1 METKNNKPRI
11 IISGGG
17 TGGHIFP
24 AVSIANAIKELRP
37 DAEILFVGAEGRM
50 EMQRVP
56 DAGYKIIGLPVA
68 GFDRR
73 HLWKNFAVLVKLAR
87 SQWKARSII
96 KQFRPQVAVG
106 VGGYASG
113 PTLKTAG
120 MMGVPTLIQEQN
132 SYAGVTNKLLAKKA
146 CKICV
151 AYEGME
157 KFFPAEKII
166 MTGNPVRQNLLG
178 HSISREEAV
187 RYLDLD
193 PAKKTILILG
203 GSLGAR
209 TINQTLTAGLDIIRK
224 NPDIQFIWQTGKIY
238 IEQVRDAI
246 TTTTGEA
253 VHHPHIS
260 ALPNLYVTDFIKD
273 MANAYAA
280 ADLVI
285 SRAGAGSIS
294 EFCLLHKPVIL
305 VPSPNVAE
313 DHQTKNALALVDKD
327 AALAVLAQLE
337 NDGLVPLCLMESGA
351 NLGTSID
358 FFHFLSSPF
367 ITGSRSARKRAC
379 RYPPWCG
386 PPSRSTWRTGRAR
399 GSHGRDPCRRRCAS
413 QAAPC

>member
-1 METKNNKPRI
+1 MNEHPHI

-37 DAEILFVGAEGRM
+37 GAEILFVGAEGRM

-68 GFDRR
+68 GFDRK

-87 SQWKARSII
+87 SQWKARKII
-96 KQFRPQVAVG
+96 KDFKPLVAVG

-120 MMGVPTLIQEQN
+120 MMGIPTLIQEQN
-132 SYAGVTNKLLAKKA
+132 SYAGVTNKLLAQKA
-146 CKICV
+146 RKICV

-157 KFFPAEKII
+157 KFFPADKII
-166 MTGNPVRQNLLG
+166 MTGNPVRQNLFG
-178 HSISREEAV
+178 HYITRQEAAD
-187 RYLDLD
+187 LFGLD

-209 TINQTLTAGLDIIRK
+209 TINQTLTAALETMRAH
-224 NPDIQFIWQTGKIY
+224 PDIQFIWQTGKIY
-238 IEQVRDAI
+238 IEQVKQAI
-246 TTTTGEA
+246 VAFTGEA
-253 VHHPHIS
+253 VRHPHIT
-260 ALPNLYVTDFIKD
+260 AIPNLYVTDFIKD
-273 MANAYAA
+273 MAKAYTL

-313 DHQTKNALALVDKD
+313 DHQTKNALALVNKD
-327 AALAVLAQLE
+327 AALYVKDAEAMEKLIPTALE
-337 NDGLVPLCLMESGA
+337 TVADDNRLQA
-351 NLGTSID
+351 
-358 FFHFLSSPF
+358 LSSNIARLALPD
-367 ITGSRSARKRAC
+367 SARRIAEEVLKLADN
-379 RYPPWCG
+379 
-386 PPSRSTWRTGRAR
+386 A
-399 GSHGRDPCRRRCAS
+399 
-413 QAAPC
+413 

>member
-1 METKNNKPRI
+1 MNEHPHI

-37 DAEILFVGAEGRM
+37 GAEILFVGAEGRM

-68 GFDRR
+68 GFDRK

-87 SQWKARSII
+87 SQWKARKII
-96 KQFRPQVAVG
+96 KDFKPLVAVG

-120 MMGVPTLIQEQN
+120 MMGIPTLIQEQN
-132 SYAGVTNKLLAKKA
+132 SYAGVTNKLLAQKA
-146 CKICV
+146 RKICV

-157 KFFPAEKII
+157 KFFPAYKII
-166 MTGNPVRQNLLG
+166 MTGNPVRQNLFG
-178 HSISREEAV
+178 HSITRQEAAD
-187 RYLDLD
+187 LFGLD

-209 TINQTLTAGLDIIRK
+209 TINQTLTAALETMRAH
-224 NPDIQFIWQTGKIY
+224 PDIQFIWQTGKIY
-238 IEQVRDAI
+238 IEQVKQAI
-246 TTTTGEA
+246 VAFTGEA
-253 VHHPHIS
+253 VRHPHIT
-260 ALPNLYVTDFIKD
+260 AIPNLYVTDFIKD
-273 MANAYAA
+273 MAKAYTL

-313 DHQTKNALALVDKD
+313 DHQTKNALALVNKD
-327 AALAVLAQLE
+327 AALYVKDAEAMEKLIPTALE
-337 NDGLVPLCLMESGA
+337 TVADDNRLQA
-351 NLGTSID
+351 
-358 FFHFLSSPF
+358 LSSNIARLALPD
-367 ITGSRSARKRAC
+367 SARRIAEEVLKLADN
-379 RYPPWCG
+379 
-386 PPSRSTWRTGRAR
+386 A
-399 GSHGRDPCRRRCAS
+399 
-413 QAAPC
+413 